1 MHINTHGHAG
11 MCICNQN
18 MGTDRHMQI
27 RSFMHK
33 LPHILYGLGF
43 ILETLNFF
51 NMKHRGVQITQREG
65 KALGNFSF

>member
-1 MHINTHGHAG
+1 
-11 MCICNQN
+11 

-43 ILETLNFF
+43 IPETLNFF
-51 NMKHRGVQITQREG
+51 NMKHRGVRITQRGE
-65 KALGNFSF
+65 KSFRKLSFLTDFTGECECDTEH